1 METYSRSSENCAP
14 KYRGMKKAD
23 DFEISK
29 VFGIGRL
36 HFGCQLSD
44 ESDERW
50 KLKDEA
56 AAGANWEEP
65 YLSK

>member
-1 METYSRSSENCAP
+1 METYSRSSEHWAP

-44 ESDERW
+44 ESDER
-50 KLKDEA
+50 
-56 AAGANWEEP
+56 
-65 YLSK
+65 